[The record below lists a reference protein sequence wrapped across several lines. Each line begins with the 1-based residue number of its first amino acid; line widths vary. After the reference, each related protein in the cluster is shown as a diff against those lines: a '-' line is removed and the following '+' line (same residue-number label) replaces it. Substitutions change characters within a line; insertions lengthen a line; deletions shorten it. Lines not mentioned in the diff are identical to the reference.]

1 MKDHF
6 KSCLKQI
13 TWIKYKDGADITK
26 HLNNFQGLINQ
37 ATTLNLNLDDE
48 VQALLLFSSLPDN
61 QEKMMIS
68 ISNLALN
75 GLLTM
80 DISKE
85 VMMNEELKKKE
96 QGIVNESQ
104 TLVTEKKEGQKK

>member
-1 MKDHF
+1 MSEANYWD
-6 KSCLKQI
+6 QI
-13 TWIKYKDGADITK
+13 QTKGADITK

-61 QEKMMIS
+61 WEKMMIS

-75 GLLTM
+75 GVLTM

-96 QGIVNESQ
+96 QGIVNES
-104 TLVTEKKEGQKK
+104 